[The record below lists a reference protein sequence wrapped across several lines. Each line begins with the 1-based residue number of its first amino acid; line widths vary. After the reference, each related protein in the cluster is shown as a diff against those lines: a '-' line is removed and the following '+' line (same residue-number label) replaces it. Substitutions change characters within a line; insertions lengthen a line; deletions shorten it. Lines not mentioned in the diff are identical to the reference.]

1 MTPGS
6 SGDNSSGG
14 ASLEDAINKQVLKSF
29 ASQTKSQ
36 SFAQPASSANTYNM
50 GGVTIKIEGGSN
62 PSATAEALK
71 QLLSS
76 QNFSKQLGG
85 Q

>member
-1 MTPGS
+1 
-6 SGDNSSGG
+6 
-14 ASLEDAINKQVLKSF
+14 
-29 ASQTKSQ
+29 
-36 SFAQPASSANTYNM
+36 M
-50 GGVTIKIEGGSN
+50 GGVTIKIDGGGN
-62 PSATAEALK
+62 PQATAEALK